1 MNHKRHSQ
9 EEKELFFA
17 QWDDLRSKVQGKG
30 KPALPLA
37 DVSGSMTGVP
47 MENSIALSIL
57 LSELGTGVFQNQVI
71 TFSANPT
78 WVDLSD
84 CANLEQKVHKL
95 AGADWGMNTNIAKV
109 FDMILHKVLESGMIS
124 EEIPYLIIFSD
135 MQFDVADKNHST
147 HLERAQKKFADK
159 GLECPRI
166 IFWNLRDATGLP
178 AKSDDSNV
186 ILLSGFSQSL
196 LKYVL
201 EDEEVVEEVKPT
213 PLETFLKIINDKRY
227 DSVRELLSEKLI

>member
-1 MNHKRHSQ
+1 MN
-9 EEKELFFA
+9 
-17 QWDDLRSKVQGKG
+17 
-30 KPALPLA
+30 
-37 DVSGSMTGVP
+37 
-47 MENSIALSIL
+47 
-57 LSELGTGVFQNQVI
+57 
-71 TFSANPT
+71 
-78 WVDLSD
+78 
-84 CANLEQKVHKL
+84 
-95 AGADWGMNTNIAKV
+95 
-109 FDMILHKVLESGMIS
+109 S
-124 EEIPYLIIFSD
+124 EEIPDLIIFSD
-135 MQFDVADKNHST
+135 MQFDVADNNHNT
-147 HLERAQKKFADK
+147 HLKKAQKKFADK